1 MPAGRGEVLSTG
13 GGLVPYRGE
22 MMAYPRSFL
31 RVLVC
36 TALPLACGDDGR
48 ETSDSAITVNPVT
61 SIPSNPSAS
70 DTPAGTMSESE
81 SEPTVGSMSASQTM
95 GSMDTSN
102 SDPTVSSLSDTESGP
117 TSLTDTESGPTSLT
131 DTDSSTTPGC
141 DSFLECSDDL
151 DEVLCDG
158 VVVEDCLAGTYCVS
172 GACTAMTECEAA
184 ELFKGSEG
192 CEFWAV
198 KTEIISAGAGA
209 CFATFVANT
218 SDQPVHI
225 DVEYGGMQL
234 PIASFARIPSGQG
247 MAITYNPYDPVAG
260 LPPNEVAILFLSRGP
275 GNLVNCPVPAGLAQ
289 ETHVVG
295 TGRGQAFHITTDR
308 PVAAYQML
316 PYGSG
321 SAAATSATLML
332 PTSVWD
338 LNYVAINAY
347 AKSGFVAEAEPLF
360 VVVADE
366 DNTKVTLDPKVAVN
380 GGGGVAG
387 GPPGVPIDYMLNRG
401 ETIQFR
407 QVAELTGSPLIA
419 DKRVGVFGG
428 ATCLNIPLQE
438 QACDGAHQQIP
449 PIKALGN
456 QYPAVRY
463 RNRTGQEESPPWRL
477 VGVVD
482 NTTLTYAPAKPPGA
496 PDVLAL
502 GQVAEFNSPGGFVV
516 TSQDVDHPFY
526 MAAYMTGGLPFNGTG
541 DPEWVNVIPSG
552 QFLDKYVLFTDP
564 TYPETNFV
572 VIRKRVEGVFSDVT
586 LGCAGALTGWQP
598 LDADH
603 EFTRIDLV
611 TGNYQNVGG
620 CSNGRHEL
628 TSPGAFGVTV
638 WGWGSTATGGNGLND
653 PAYSQYV
660 SYAYPAGA
668 GLRAIN
674 DVEVI
679 PQ

>member
-1 MPAGRGEVLSTG
+1 
-13 GGLVPYRGE
+13 

-48 ETSDSAITVNPVT
+48 ETSESSVTVNPVT

-81 SEPTVGSMSASQTM
+81 GEPTVGSMSASQTM
-95 GSMDTSN
+95 GSMETSN
-102 SDPTVSSLSDTESGP
+102 SDPSETVGP
-117 TSLTDTESGPTSLT
+117 TSITDTESGPTSLT
-131 DTDSSTTPGC
+131 DTDSSTMPGC
-141 DSFLECSDDL
+141 ESFLDCSDDL

-158 VVVEDCLAGTYCVS
+158 VVVEDCESGTYCVS
-172 GACTAMTECEAA
+172 GVCTAMTECEAA

-192 CEFWAV
+192 CNFWAV
-198 KTEIISAGAGA
+198 KTEIIPEGSGT
-209 CFATFVANT
+209 CFAAFVANT
-218 SDQPVHI
+218 SDQPAHI
-225 DVEYGGMQL
+225 NVEYNGQML
-234 PIASFARIPSGQG
+234 PVASFTRIPSGQG
-247 MAITYNPYDPVAG
+247 LGVTYNPYDPVAG
-260 LPPNEVAILFLSRGP
+260 LPPNEVAIVFLSRGP
-275 GNLVNCPVPAGLAQ
+275 GALIDCPVPAGIQQ
-289 ETHVVG
+289 ETQVVG
-295 TGRGQAFHITTDR
+295 TGRGHAFNISTDQ

-321 SAAATSATLML
+321 NAAATSATLML

-338 LNYVAINAY
+338 LNYVAVDAY
-347 AKSGFVAEAEPLF
+347 QASAIVAAAEPLF
-360 VVVADE
+360 VIVANE

-387 GPPGVPIDYMLNRG
+387 GPADVPIDYMLNRG

-407 QVAELTGSPLIA
+407 QPTELTGSPLIA
-419 DKRVGVFGG
+419 DKRIGIFGG
-428 ATCLNIPLQE
+428 ASCLNVPTSE
-438 QACDGAHQQIP
+438 VACDGAHQQIP
-449 PIKALGN
+449 PIKALGSV
-456 QYPAVRY
+456 YPAVRY
-463 RNRTGQEESPPWRL
+463 RNRTGQEESPPWRI

-482 NTTLTYAPAKPPGA
+482 NTTLTYAPAKPNGA

-516 TSQDVDHPFY
+516 SSQDADHPFY

-541 DPEWVNVIPSG
+541 DPEWVNVVPSG

-586 LGCAGALTGWQP
+586 LGCAGVLTGWQP

-611 TGNYQNVGG
+611 TGNFQNVGN
-620 CSNGRHEL
+620 CSTGRHEI
-628 TSPGAFGVTV
+628 SSMGAFGVTV
-638 WGWGSTATGGNGLND
+638 WGWGTTATGGITLGD
-653 PAYSQYV
+653 PGYSQYV

-674 DVEVI
+674 DVQVI